1 MRKGFRM
8 IFSDFRWLLSFVMS
22 LMLLGCTTPGTTELD
37 ADEWDIDTTQLGCTD
52 TRKGKLRCE
61 TGQVVTNAGCGE
73 EGYMRRCASCTPLAA
88 TTCAP
93 NSAAI
98 EVPECPDKEHG
109 DCVPV
114 EKRVRAKEQKEAE

>member
-1 MRKGFRM
+1 M
-8 IFSDFRWLLSFVMS
+8 IFPNFKWLLGLITS
-22 LMLLGCTTPGTTELD
+22 LLLWGCTSTSGTKELD
-37 ADEWDIDTTQLGCTD
+37 LDEWDINTAEIGCTD

-73 EGYMRRCASCTPLAA
+73 QNYMRRCASCTPIAE

-98 EVPECPDKEHG
+98 EVPECEEKEHG

-114 EKRVRAKEQKEAE
+114 EKRVHAKGQNETE